1 MKKVAKK
8 PNKKE
13 SKIIEARQRMEK
25 AAFLEKLKDTP
36 LVQVACRKTGIG
48 RSTYYR
54 WIEEDEKFASDAK
67 IALFQSTAITD
78 DLAESK
84 LIQAMQN
91 GESWAIKFWLTH
103 HKDEY
108 KYKPETLKQF
118 EDNADDAR
126 RRRDI
131 RIMIEEVNRKFEMDG
146 YKEPWQKNNKQE
158 VQDDRKKNY
167 PSPDPV

>member
-108 KYKPETLKQF
+108 KYKAETLKQL
-118 EDNADDAR
+118 EDNIEDERQR
-126 RRRDI
+126 RNI
-131 RIMIEEVNRKFEMDG
+131 RFILDEILERTKNEKR
-146 YKEPWQKNNKQE
+146 PWQKNNKIE

-167 PSPDPV
+167 LSPDPV